1 MSARGPGRAKRRY
14 ALSRIRLIN
23 FHNFVD
29 ETIEVRDGGH
39 LFLLGDNGCGKT
51 TALDAVH
58 LALSGGEG
66 LELNAAARVGGRR
79 GEGRSLAG
87 IVLRQDAERGVI
99 NEGGATAYVVLELR
113 EHTEAGMGEQRLCLG
128 LGREAT
134 TMDARVVRWGV
145 LRRGPLEELPLLTAG
160 DGAGHASP
168 SPTPR
173 NPFRRALEGHETFGQ
188 ITDYRRAVADRLF
201 GGMVLYEEVC
211 RFWAMA
217 KAYREIV
224 ASARDFAGLF
234 TQLLPAPDVEVF
246 GEILRSLK
254 AIDDLADSLGQLDVQ
269 RAYVAGI
276 ATLVDEIGAHREEIA
291 RYRWLACRWQVD
303 AAAQKAAD
311 VGEEIRAL
319 GEKARALDGA
329 VEEAGARLER
339 ATRAVAQ
346 LSNADSEKLAASL
359 NAAEV
364 DLAER
369 TAAVTT
375 AGAEHRGAEDRQRR
389 AEGAWSTAA
398 GALGA
403 ALHDSADALESRAE
417 PVAEVPGD
425 RPFLRAAL
433 AAEREFAQDAVDR
446 GGLEELPPVDPKVRD
461 EQAEAVRAA
470 RREEELRRD
479 RETAAEARLGVAE
492 EAQRLI
498 EESDEYAPELPSF
511 ALGARALG
519 AAGLPADPVF
529 RVLEPRSKANEFH
542 LAALEALAGA
552 DALAA
557 FVTAPDALDA
567 ARAVL
572 ERDAPGARLV
582 VREAQDVALPR
593 WAREL
598 LREPTT
604 PVACRAHAFLAATL
618 TQPPSLGAVEPP
630 NVVGAVELRGA
641 AYRQSTDSPRFIG
654 AAARRRAQEERLREA
669 RECVATC
676 RDERDDARRHVEVA
690 RRQLAAHRSLDEAIT
705 GLRGGR
711 IFSAHSEE
719 RQAHQA
725 EHFATEQLRDA
736 SARLDSARERHGAT
750 IELVE
755 GLRARARDAGLREL
769 EERLAKLRGAEA
781 EARRRHEAAHSDR
794 AAARADLVHCGEVLA
809 VTEGEL
815 EGLRREGAHLGDLL
829 RRHLDHLVDGP
840 LNDGALTDYVLVTQR
855 GKQFQSARGLGD
867 RLREA
872 EIREGQ
878 READLVGDGSRGVRN
893 LAWSSSFGFSWN
905 REDNRV
911 EDRRGQPLPSV
922 LAELDR
928 TLEGQRTVVDE
939 RTRELMDKLVMGAL
953 ARHLQEQVEHVS
965 SMVKR
970 INRLLEDLRFGATR
984 YRFSVKPTAERR
996 PLVELIRRIS
1006 VLDDESR
1013 HAFRAFIEERVD
1025 DLRLGVD
1032 DEVPDL
1038 LDYRRWFDYRLT
1050 MRTTTDQEVELTR
1063 ELRRLGSGGEQG
1075 VPNYLLVLALA
1086 KLMFDN
1092 AEARVRPLLFD
1103 EAFYGIDAG
1112 RRDQL
1117 LKFATELGLQVFVA
1131 SPDQDGVTR
1140 AVKHATTLF
1149 VLKDDHSDVH
1159 LAPHHYWNLTGRAQ
1173 PDLFAEEPEETP
1185 PDEAACVVGEEG

>member
-1 MSARGPGRAKRRY
+1 VSARGPGRAKRRY

-29 ETIEVRDGGH
+29 EIIEVRDGGH

-113 EHTEAGMGEQRLCLG
+113 EHAEAGMGEQRLCLG
-128 LGREAT
+128 LGMEAT

-145 LRRGPLEELPLLTAG
+145 LRRGPLEELPLLTA
-160 DGAGHASP
+160 DGGAPP

-173 NPFRRALEGHETFGQ
+173 DAFRRALERHETFGQ

-211 RFWAMA
+211 RFWTMA

-291 RYRWLACRWQVD
+291 RYRWLACRWQID
-303 AAAQKAAD
+303 AGAQKAAN
-311 VGEEIRAL
+311 VGEEIRTL
-319 GEKARALDGA
+319 GEKARGLEGT
-329 VEEAGARLER
+329 VEEAGARLDR
-339 ATRAVAQ
+339 AARAVAQ

-359 NAAEV
+359 NAAEL

-369 TAAVTT
+369 TAAVTRAIT
-375 AGAEHRGAEDRQRR
+375 DHRAGEDRQER
-389 AEGAWSTAA
+389 AEGAWSTTA

-417 PVAEVPGD
+417 SVAEVPGD

-433 AAEREFAQDAVDR
+433 AARRELAQGAGDR
-446 GGLEELPPVDPKVRD
+446 GGPEKLPAVDPKVRE

-470 RREEELRRD
+470 RGEQELRRD
-479 RETAAEARLGVAE
+479 RETAADARLGAAE

-498 EESDEYAPELPSF
+498 EESDEYAPELPVL
-511 ALGARALG
+511 ALGSEALG
-519 AAGLPADPVF
+519 AAGVPAEPVY
-529 RVLEPRSKANEFH
+529 RLLEPRPSANEFQ

-552 DALAA
+552 DALAT

-582 VREAQDVALPR
+582 VREAEDVALPR
-593 WAREL
+593 WAADL
-598 LREPTT
+598 LTNPTT
-604 PVACRAHAFLAATL
+604 PSARRAHAFLAAAL
-618 TQPPSLGAVEPP
+618 AQPPSLGSVEPP
-630 NVVGAVELRGA
+630 NLVGAVELRGA

-654 AAARRRAQEERLREA
+654 AAARRRAQEERLNEA
-669 RECVATC
+669 RERVATC
-676 RDERDDARRHVEVA
+676 RAECDDARRHVEAA
-690 RRQLAAHRSLDEAIT
+690 RRRLAAHLSLDESIA
-705 GLRGGR
+705 GLRGDS
-711 IFSAHSEE
+711 IFSAHREE
-719 RQAHQA
+719 RQARQA
-725 EHFATEQLRDA
+725 ERFAAEQLADA
-736 SARLDSARERHGAT
+736 SARLDGARERRGAT
-750 IELVE
+750 KELVE

-769 EERLAKLRGAEA
+769 EERLAKLRAVEA
-781 EARRRHEAAHSDR
+781 DARRRHEAAHSDR
-794 AAARADLVHCGEVLA
+794 AAARADLAHRGEVLA
-809 VTEGEL
+809 ATEREL

-829 RRHLDHLVDGP
+829 RRHLDHLVHLGGEP
-840 LNDGALTDYVLVTQR
+840 LNDEALADYVLVTQR
-855 GKQFQSARGLGD
+855 GKQFQSARGLDD

-893 LAWSSSFGFSWN
+893 LAWSPSFGFSWN

-928 TLEGQRTVVDE
+928 TLDGQRTVVDE

-953 ARHLQEQVEHVS
+953 ARHLQEQVEHVGA
-965 SMVKR
+965 MVTR

-996 PLVELIRRIS
+996 PLVELVRRIS

-1025 DLRLGVD
+1025 DLRLGAD
-1032 DEVPDL
+1032 DEVPEL

-1075 VPNYLLVLALA
+1075 VPNYLLVLALG

-1117 LKFATELGLQVFVA
+1117 LRFATELGLQVFVA

-1149 VLKDDHSDVH
+1149 VLKDDKADVH
-1159 LAPHHYWNLTGRAQ
+1159 LAPHHYWNLTGVAQ

-1185 PDEAACVVGEEG
+1185 PDAAACVVGEEG